1 MNRTALSI
9 ILCAPLCAG
18 GIPSDKGYHAAA
30 GAVAYVAGYEVSKA
44 CGSEHPKLWG
54 FASALTVGLAKEAY
68 DKAHPNTH
76 SCEAGDVAA
85 TFGGG
90 LVASWVW
97 RF

>member
-1 MNRTALSI
+1 MNRTALSL

-30 GAVAYVAGYEVSKA
+30 GAVAYVAGYEIARACDSK
-44 CGSEHPKLWG
+44 HPRLWG
-54 FASALTVGLAKEAY
+54 LASSLAVGLAKEAM
-68 DKAHPNTH
+68 DSRDTKHH
-76 SCEAGDVAA
+76 SVEAMDAVA

-90 LVASWVW
+90 FVVSWIW